1 VSDIEFMK
9 AAARKLVEEIYRALA
24 LAMAIKD
31 EIYENS
37 GKIDWVGLDIEAQHL
52 DDHLNNAHEEL
63 HKIIWVASEKLQKQL
78 ERADRWVAAV
88 HLNPTPAAS

>member
-9 AAARKLVEEIYRALA
+9 AAARKLVEEIYKALA

-37 GKIDWVGLDIEAQHL
+37 DKIDWIGLDIEAQYL
-52 DDHLNNAHEEL
+52 DDRLNNAYEEL
-63 HKIIWVASEKLQKQL
+63 HKITWVVSEKLKKQL
-78 ERADRWVAAV
+78 EHQR
-88 HLNPTPAAS
+88 

>member
-1 VSDIEFMK
+1 MGYVEFDVEFVK
-9 AAARKLVEEIYRALA
+9 SAARKLVEELYKA

-63 HKIIWVASEKLQKQL
+63 HKITWVASEKLQKQL
-78 ERADRWVAAV
+78 EQQG
-88 HLNPTPAAS
+88 